1 MQRRKKRG
9 SLIVQVAALFGASVL
24 IIGMLT
30 FFAQRLLSYRSI
42 RKQVEFLASET
53 AANVME
59 SVWEYPAS
67 DWLIH
72 YWYTHADD
80 LDIEYDVDYGPG
92 TETEEKVRLFSE
104 RHPDIQLKYA
114 SGEQVASLPQE
125 DQKLYAEITY
135 SWLITRINQI
145 KKTYNIDFVFC
156 VLSQE
161 PYTDQFFLFSAADE
175 DSVRGTEYENAYIL
189 GTKATVGGSQQ
200 QAMRNAREKRGHLAD
215 AGLYAD
221 YYAYMGME
229 GEQDVIIGLTF
240 NMTGL
245 RSNITTSTK
254 QGTGVA
260 VAYQVL
266 LSMIALALLA
276 FFFIQPLKKL
286 QESIRLYTVS
296 KDSQKVK
303 KTLSEIH
310 SNNELGQLA
319 EDISTLTEE
328 IDQYLQDIETISA
341 EREKMNT
348 ELSVASRI
356 QAGMIPSKFPAF
368 PDRKDFDL
376 YGSMKP
382 AREVGG
388 DFYDFYLID
397 DDHLCMVIADV
408 AGKGIPAALFMMASQ
423 ISIANRVRMG
433 LSPGKALE
441 SSNDAFIQRNKGE
454 LFVTIWLGIL
464 ELSTGKLIAA
474 NAGHE
479 YPVIKHGN
487 GQYELFKDPHSF
499 VVGGMEGIHYKEYEL
514 QLEPG
519 SKLFLYTDG
528 VPEATDTDEQLFG
541 TERMLSVLNQDISAS
556 PEQTLKNMTEAIDAF
571 VGEAEQF
578 DDVTMLCVEYKGT
591 NTAGR
596 EDL

>member
-161 PYTDQFFLFSAADE
+161 PYTDQFFLFSAAEE

-319 EDISTLTEE
+319 EDIGTLTEE
-328 IDQYLQDIETISA
+328 IDQYLQDIETI
-341 EREKMNT
+341 
-348 ELSVASRI
+348 
-356 QAGMIPSKFPAF
+356 
-368 PDRKDFDL
+368 
-376 YGSMKP
+376 
-382 AREVGG
+382 
-388 DFYDFYLID
+388 
-397 DDHLCMVIADV
+397 
-408 AGKGIPAALFMMASQ
+408 
-423 ISIANRVRMG
+423 
-433 LSPGKALE
+433 
-441 SSNDAFIQRNKGE
+441 
-454 LFVTIWLGIL
+454 
-464 ELSTGKLIAA
+464 
-474 NAGHE
+474 
-479 YPVIKHGN
+479 
-487 GQYELFKDPHSF
+487 
-499 VVGGMEGIHYKEYEL
+499 
-514 QLEPG
+514 
-519 SKLFLYTDG
+519 
-528 VPEATDTDEQLFG
+528 
-541 TERMLSVLNQDISAS
+541 
-556 PEQTLKNMTEAIDAF
+556 
-571 VGEAEQF
+571 
-578 DDVTMLCVEYKGT
+578 
-591 NTAGR
+591 
-596 EDL
+596 

>member
-189 GTKATVGGSQQ
+189 GTRATVGGSQQ

-260 VAYQVL
+260 VAVL
-266 LSMIALALLA
+266 FFVAVKRKKLAEWMLSVFMISVGLFAMSLLDKSKKGNRGHLNGIAELVGNPKIMGA
-276 FFFIQPLKKL
+276 FLILSGVVSAVLIFIKLKKTAF
-286 QESIRLYTVS
+286 Y
-296 KDSQKVK
+296 D
-303 KTLSEIH
+303 
-310 SNNELGQLA
+310 
-319 EDISTLTEE
+319 
-328 IDQYLQDIETISA
+328 
-341 EREKMNT
+341 
-348 ELSVASRI
+348 RI
-356 QAGMIPSKFPAF
+356 QNKWLMIGVTAAGLMAVAAF
-368 PDRKDFDL
+368 
-376 YGSMKP
+376 
-382 AREVGG
+382 
-388 DFYDFYLID
+388 
-397 DDHLCMVIADV
+397 VII
-408 AGKGIPAALFMMASQ
+408 GI
-423 ISIANRVRMG
+423 
-433 LSPGKALE
+433 
-441 SSNDAFIQRNKGE
+441 RNKNE
-454 LFVTIWLGIL
+454 LFVFNNRWGEFRGYIW
-464 ELSTGKLIAA
+464 SRSWRVFGKADI
-474 NAGHE
+474 GH
-479 YPVIKHGN
+479 
-487 GQYELFKDPHSF
+487 
-499 VVGGMEGIHYKEYEL
+499 
-514 QLEPG
+514 
-519 SKLFLYTDG
+519 KLFGYGNETVRDIMLTNYHQEMIDVTKKVYDSCHNILLQRLLTTG
-528 VPEATDTDEQLFG
+528 IFGLVTFVTLFG
-541 TERMLSVLNQDISAS
+541 SSVRYMFKYSQGRAEIFACAAGASAYFAEAMVN
-556 PEQTLKNMTEAIDAF
+556 PEQPITTPLFYVLLAVGVGLARYGRTKEKNKE
-571 VGEAEQF
+571 
-578 DDVTMLCVEYKGT
+578 
-591 NTAGR
+591 
-596 EDL
+596 